1 MTTGSRAI
9 AVCKSGEDSSK
20 LYNDIEEIIKKIEG
34 NLIYRS
40 DICNERYN
48 SIYEESGVNIEE
60 GNRVVEKI
68 MNSLESTYDENVESV
83 RGDFGGL
90 YNIGNYFLKN
100 NYKEPMVSSTDG
112 VGTKTIFILENMENK
127 LGMRVLG
134 QDIVNHCINDILV
147 KGAIPLMFLDY
158 FASSSIDSELVKSF
172 VEGVSLSCRHSF
184 CNLMGGE
191 TAEMPNV
198 YQAGKIDIV
207 GTVVRCCRKEQND

>member
-1 MTTGSRAI
+1 
-9 AVCKSGEDSSK
+9 
-20 LYNDIEEIIKKIEG
+20 
-34 NLIYRS
+34 
-40 DICNERYN
+40 
-48 SIYEESGVNIEE
+48 
-60 GNRVVEKI
+60 
-68 MNSLESTYDENVESV
+68 
-83 RGDFGGL
+83 
-90 YNIGNYFLKN
+90 
-100 NYKEPMVSSTDG
+100 MVSSTDG

-191 TAEMPNV
+191 TAEMPGV

-207 GTVVRCCRKEQND
+207 GTVGVVEKSKMINGRKILN